1 VKKAKVKQSGYLS
14 REPRVAVRY
23 DAVLIEAD
31 GCELQVVIT
40 EVSRDGFRLESHSEL
55 EIGAGVQI
63 RVGKRA
69 PVRAL
74 IRWTR
79 GLEAG
84 GVFLD
89 PVEL

>member
-1 VKKAKVKQSGYLS
+1 VKNDRPNTGGYLN

-31 GCELQVVIT
+31 GCELHVVIT
-40 EVSRDGFRLESHSEL
+40 DVSRDGFRLESHSLL
-55 EIGAGVQI
+55 EIGAEVRI

-84 GVFLD
+84 GVFVD
-89 PVEL
+89 PVSL

>member
-1 VKKAKVKQSGYLS
+1 VKKKRLKAGGYLN
-14 REPRVAVRY
+14 REPRVAVLY

-31 GCELQVVIT
+31 GCELEVVIT
-40 EVSRDGFRLESHSEL
+40 DVSSDGFRLESHAEL
-55 EIGAGVQI
+55 EVGTEVQI

-84 GVFLD
+84 GVFVD
-89 PVEL
+89 PVSL

>member
-1 VKKAKVKQSGYLS
+1 
-14 REPRVAVRY
+14 
-23 DAVLIEAD
+23 
-31 GCELQVVIT
+31 
-40 EVSRDGFRLESHSEL
+40 
-55 EIGAGVQI
+55 VQI

-84 GVFLD
+84 GVFVD
-89 PVEL
+89 PVSL

>member
-1 VKKAKVKQSGYLS
+1 VKKEKLEGDGYIG
-14 REPRVAVRY
+14 REPRIAVRY

-31 GCELQVVIT
+31 GCELEVVIT
-40 EVSRDGFRLESHSEL
+40 DVSRDGFRLESHSLL
-55 EIGAGVQI
+55 EAGAEVRI
-63 RVGKRA
+63 RVGKRP

-84 GVFLD
+84 GVFVD